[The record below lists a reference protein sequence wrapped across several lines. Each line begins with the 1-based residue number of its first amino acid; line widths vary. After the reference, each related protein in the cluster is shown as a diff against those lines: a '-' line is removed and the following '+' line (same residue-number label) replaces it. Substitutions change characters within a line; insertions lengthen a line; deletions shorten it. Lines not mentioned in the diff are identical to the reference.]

1 MVYCDAYCLFGFHS
15 VHSFALAMI
24 RRASVVATEVEI
36 MLKIDEL
43 AELFWKIDSVIKFA
57 H

>member
-1 MVYCDAYCLFGFHS
+1 
-15 VHSFALAMI
+15 MI
-24 RRASVVATEVEI
+24 RRASVVATDVEI

-43 AELFWKIDSVIKFA
+43 AELFWKIDSVLKFA